1 MIAIVFL
8 GVIKSRFYLQ
18 GTATLRSQHLQTL
31 QNVHALLHLTEH
43 DVVAVQPGAGNG
55 RDEELRTVGVGTA
68 VGHRQKTGSGVL
80 QGEVLVR
87 ETLSVDGLASR
98 SVSVGEITALSV
110 TDSRIDEPGT

>member
-1 MIAIVFL
+1 MGARNL
-8 GVIKSRFYLQ
+8 GSHA
-18 GTATLRSQHLQTL
+18 AT
-31 QNVHALLHLTEH
+31 NA
-43 DVVAVQPGAGNG
+43 NG
-55 RDEELRTVGVGTA
+55 GDEELRTVGVGTA

>member
-8 GVIKSRFYLQ
+8 GVIKLRIHLQ

-55 RDEELRTVGVGTA
+55 RDEELRAVGVGTA

-110 TDSRIDEPGT
+110 TCDWTDEPGT

>member
-8 GVIKSRFYLQ
+8 CIIEVSTHLQ

-55 RDEELRTVGVGTA
+55 RDEELRAVRVGTA
-68 VGHRQKTGSGVL
+68 VGHRQKTGSGML
-80 QGEVLVR
+80 QGEILIR
-87 ETLSVDGLASR
+87 ETLSVDGLAAR
-98 SVSVGEITALSV
+98 SVSVCEITALSV
-110 TDSRIDEPGT
+110 TYDRNDEPGT